1 MKKYKLILIIIWMI
15 IIFMFSNQSATQ
27 SSKLSDSL
35 IDNTIVKVYEIFNG
49 KVNKEQRAKII
60 DNYSYFI
67 RKLAHFTLY
76 FILGILCFTFFKDFT
91 KHYVIY
97 SIMVCFLYAVSDE
110 IHQMFSIERGPG
122 VIDVLID
129 TLGSLAS
136 IIILD
141 RKNIYQ
147 K

>member
-1 MKKYKLILIIIWMI
+1 MKKYKLLLIIIWMI

-49 KVNKEQRAKII
+49 KVNKEQRARII

-141 RKNIYQ
+141 RKNIY
-147 K
+147 

>member
-60 DNYSYFI
+60 DKYSYFI
-67 RKLAHFTLY
+67 RKSAHFTLY

-141 RKNIYQ
+141 RKNIY
-147 K
+147 

>member
-1 MKKYKLILIIIWMI
+1 
-15 IIFMFSNQSATQ
+15 MFSNQSATQ
-27 SSKLSDSL
+27 SSELSDSL

-136 IIILD
+136 IIILN
-141 RKNIYQ
+141 RK
-147 K
+147 

>member
-1 MKKYKLILIIIWMI
+1 
-15 IIFMFSNQSATQ
+15 MFSNQSATQ

-49 KVNKEQRAKII
+49 KVNKEQKAKII

-141 RKNIYQ
+141 RKNIY
-147 K
+147 

>member
-1 MKKYKLILIIIWMI
+1 
-15 IIFMFSNQSATQ
+15 MFSNQSATQ
-27 SSKLSDSL
+27 SSELSDSL

-136 IIILD
+136 IIRLN
-141 RKNIYQ
+141 RKNIY
-147 K
+147 

>member
-1 MKKYKLILIIIWMI
+1 
-15 IIFMFSNQSATQ
+15 MFSNQSATQ

-141 RKNIYQ
+141 RKNIY
-147 K
+147 

>member
-141 RKNIYQ
+141 RKNIY
-147 K
+147 